1 MCCYWLAR
9 SLYHTGRKNR
19 EVVEKVSLSP
29 PPPPTSFHSLTH
41 CQVKDILTLAPN
53 LKSRPELL
61 RLQAG
66 IFMDL
71 NDISSAIAVYR
82 TIIDVRRENEESK
95 GIENIQ
101 IEHEESNNY
110 MELGKLLLR
119 MGNEEE
125 GFAMFARALGYT

>member
-1 MCCYWLAR
+1 M
-9 SLYHTGRKNR
+9 
-19 EVVEKVSLSP
+19 
-29 PPPPTSFHSLTH
+29 
-41 CQVKDILTLAPN
+41 KDILTLAPN

-66 IFMDL
+66 IFIDL
-71 NDISSAIAVYR
+71 NDISSAVAVYR
-82 TIIDVRRENEESK
+82 TIIEVRTENEERK
-95 GIENIQ
+95 EIANIK

-110 MELGKLLLR
+110 IELGKLLLR